1 MKGFIPKWNIQFGR
15 EQMSYVLCSEKK
27 CIFYMSQMQ
36 EYSIQVKN
44 LSENLLFFFFFPS
57 NQQLKKKHPKVK
69 MDVSF
74 WIEILHIYF
83 SQQHHWRVI
92 LPHSGYCY
100 YSAFT
105 PYWNLRYRTIQEHV
119 VILLSNNYCAVFV
132 VHFWSVFDITSMPW
146 QKDLI

>member
-27 CIFYMSQMQ
+27 NAYFTCLKCKSTVFRLRTSVKIF
-36 EYSIQVKN
+36 
-44 LSENLLFFFFFPS
+44 FFFFFPS

-105 PYWNLRYRTIQEHV
+105 PYWNLRYRTFQEHV